1 MSFKTLVCEVIGTQI
16 STLIERENS
25 VDTFG
30 PATLGVDNSDIVEV
44 EYSGTTTDVIEEW
57 VSILEDNATDYLQNK
72 FPNAKIHVKFELTNE
87 EILSNNIR
95 VKAERQSDNQIFDVE
110 NKMTGDVL
118 TVRGKRSFSIVD
130 PDDDY
135 TVFAL
140 AVNNL
145 GADLSVVDWDSYN
158 NTSKH

>member
-1 MSFKTLVCEVIGTQI
+1 ML
-16 STLIERENS
+16 L
-25 VDTFG
+25 
-30 PATLGVDNSDIVEV
+30 
-44 EYSGTTTDVIEEW
+44 TT
-57 VSILEDNATDYLQNK
+57 
-72 FPNAKIHVKFELTNE
+72 
-87 EILSNNIR
+87 IR